1 MFSSTG
7 FPKDHLYY
15 FSPSLMVKIIY
26 KKYHH
31 HFIKHL
37 KDYLYIL
44 SFALRMWAKQFIEV
58 VLCLE
63 AYTKWRMIET
73 LGTEE
78 ILKEQTYL
86 CSPIKGWTQK
96 NEKSVQRLMFL
107 GQPQITNTI
116 TNERKRYWNRNRA
129 IIYSI

>member
-1 MFSSTG
+1 
-7 FPKDHLYY
+7 
-15 FSPSLMVKIIY
+15 
-26 KKYHH
+26 
-31 HFIKHL
+31 
-37 KDYLYIL
+37 
-44 SFALRMWAKQFIEV
+44 
-58 VLCLE
+58 
-63 AYTKWRMIET
+63 MIET

-116 TNERKRYWNRNRA
+116 TNEWKHNGNETRA
-129 IIYSI
+129 IIHT